1 MSENSLELSLGQKL
15 IIIGNVLGS
24 LSMALVAIG
33 SAIRKN
39 GVENEPMFS
48 MGGSEKAAPR
58 FMHANQR
65 GNYWG
70 EANENR

>member
-15 IIIGNVLGS
+15 IIVGNILGS

-39 GVENEPMFS
+39 GLSDEPVFS
-48 MGGSEKAAPR
+48 MSGNEKVSAKY
-58 FMHANQR
+58 MQNNQH
-65 GNYWG
+65 GNYW
-70 EANENR
+70 EK